1 MANLP
6 SPAIWP
12 DKPIVPADAR
22 PGQGRRSRWP
32 APPHRLTCTAAS
44 CGRSHMCECALPRAL
59 IPVTHPLATIGGE
72 NAQVAD
78 GVRWSFAYRDSLSCV
93 AINGLRG
100 LGLPGIDAR

>member
-1 MANLP
+1 
-6 SPAIWP
+6 
-12 DKPIVPADAR
+12 
-22 PGQGRRSRWP
+22 
-32 APPHRLTCTAAS
+32 
-44 CGRSHMCECALPRAL
+44 MCECALPRAL

-100 LGLPGIDAR
+100 LGLPGIDARVTLAVMSMFPGVLGDVRRGALDGCVPAPEVRNEGSEFGGTFERGEGA